1 MTEPVGVALIG
12 IGMWGR
18 RLAGVIQRTPSL
30 KLVTAFN
37 RDAAKRAAFAQEFG
51 CEAAA
56 SFEAAVEHPGV
67 QGVLLITPN
76 DLHAEQAIACA
87 ERGKHL
93 FIEKPIANTLDE
105 GYSIQRACRAAGVA
119 LMVGHCFR
127 RLGAARKVKAL
138 IEQGAL
144 GQVVLA
150 ESNFSLPAV
159 LTPDKWRYYRA
170 SNPGGALMQLGVHH
184 ADTLQYWLGPAASVS
199 GSIARLATQ
208 AESDD
213 VGSALVEFAS
223 GARGVINSAAVSPKT
238 YTLRLYGSKANL
250 FYDAGMSIWPNAEK
264 MDPSTTLTLVTQ
276 SGSERLPFEAR
287 DMVAE
292 ELDEFARC
300 VRGETEPETGA
311 AEGIA
316 ALAVIRCAIESS
328 ESGRVATLE
337 RV

>member
-1 MTEPVGVALIG
+1 MAEPVGVALIG
-12 IGMWGR
+12 IGMWGC
-18 RLAGVIQRTPSL
+18 RLAGVIRRTPSL

-51 CEAAA
+51 CEAAD
-56 SFEAAVEHPGV
+56 SFESAVEHPAV
-67 QGVLLITPN
+67 EGVLLITPN

-105 GYSIQRACRAAGVA
+105 GYSIQRACRAAGIV

-138 IEQGAL
+138 IEQDAIGE
-144 GQVVLA
+144 VVLA

-159 LTPDKWRYYRA
+159 LTPDRWHYYRA

-184 ADTLQYWLGPAASVS
+184 ADTLQYWLGPAVSVS

-213 VGSALVEFAS
+213 VGSAQIEFAS
-223 GARGVINSAAVSPKT
+223 GARGVINSTAVSPKT
-238 YTLRLYGSKANL
+238 YYLRLYGSKGNL
-250 FYDAGMSIWPNAEK
+250 LYDTDMSIWPNAEK
-264 MDPSTTLTLVTQ
+264 MDRSTILTLVTQ
-276 SGSERLPFEAR
+276 SGSERVSFDTR
-287 DMVAE
+287 DMLVE
-292 ELDEFARC
+292 ELDEFACC
-300 VRGETEPETGA
+300 VHGEVEPETGA
-311 AEGIA
+311 AEAIA
-316 ALAVIRCAIESS
+316 ALGVIRGAIESA
-328 ESGRVATLE
+328 ETGHIVTME
-337 RV
+337 KV